1 MKTET
6 IDWSK
11 TWSIYMYRVLLFGFI
26 VVLLSC
32 AYMVDNEIGRVS
44 HAVISVF
51 SESMKKNFVLT
62 VMVSLGA
69 LMFSYIGCFFEK
81 ERFSN
86 VLLLFSEIFALVAE
100 VILLVIMFV
109 VVFRISDDDVWGQ
122 LWSMALGF
130 LGFL

>member
-1 MKTET
+1 MDTEI

-26 VVLLSC
+26 VILLSC
-32 AYMVDNEIGRVS
+32 AYMVNNEIGRIS
-44 HAVISVF
+44 HAVISMF

-62 VMVSLGA
+62 VMLSLGT

-100 VILLVIMFV
+100 MILLVVMFI
-109 VVFRISDDDVWGQ
+109 VVFRIGGDNVWGQ
-122 LWSMALGF
+122 LIRIVFGVL
-130 LGFL
+130 

>member
-1 MKTET
+1 METET

-26 VVLLSC
+26 VILLSC
-32 AYMVDNEIGRVS
+32 AYMVNNEIGRIS
-44 HAVISVF
+44 HAVISMF

-86 VLLLFSEIFALVAE
+86 VLLFFSEIFALVAE
-100 VILLVIMFV
+100 MILLVVMFV
-109 VVFRISDDDVWGQ
+109 VVFRINDDDVWGQ

>member
-1 MKTET
+1 METET

-32 AYMVDNEIGRVS
+32 AYMVNNEIGRIS

-86 VLLLFSEIFALVAE
+86 VLLLFSEIFALAAE
-100 VILLVIMFV
+100 VILLVVMLV
-109 VVFRISDDDVWGQ
+109 VVFRISGDDVWEQ
-122 LWSMALGF
+122 LIRIVFGVL
-130 LGFL
+130 

>member
-1 MKTET
+1 METET

-26 VVLLSC
+26 VILLSC
-32 AYMVDNEIGRVS
+32 AYMVNNEIGRIS
-44 HAVISVF
+44 HAVISMF

-62 VMVSLGA
+62 IMVSLGA

-100 VILLVIMFV
+100 VILLVVMFV

-122 LWSMALGF
+122 IIKIVFGVL
-130 LGFL
+130 

>member
-1 MKTET
+1 
-6 IDWSK
+6 
-11 TWSIYMYRVLLFGFI
+11 MYRVLLFGFI

-32 AYMVDNEIGRVS
+32 AYMVNNEIGRIS

-86 VLLLFSEIFALVAE
+86 VLLLFSEIFALAAE
-100 VILLVIMFV
+100 VILLVVMLV
-109 VVFRISDDDVWGQ
+109 VVFRIGGDDIWGQ
-122 LWSMALGF
+122 LIRIVFGVL
-130 LGFL
+130 

>member
-26 VVLLSC
+26 VILLSC
-32 AYMVDNEIGRVS
+32 AYMVNNEIGRIS
-44 HAVISVF
+44 HAVISMF

-100 VILLVIMFV
+100 VILLVVMFV

>member
-1 MKTET
+1 METET

-26 VVLLSC
+26 VILLSC
-32 AYMVDNEIGRVS
+32 AYMVNNEIGRIS
-44 HAVISVF
+44 HAVISMF

-100 VILLVIMFV
+100 VILLVVMFV

>member
-1 MKTET
+1 METET

-32 AYMVDNEIGRVS
+32 AYMVNNEIGRVS
-44 HAVISVF
+44 HAVISMF

-69 LMFSYIGCFFEK
+69 LMFSFIGCFFEK

-86 VLLLFSEIFALVAE
+86 VLLLFSEIFAFAAE
-100 VILLVIMFV
+100 VILLVVMFV
-109 VVFRISDDDVWGQ
+109 IVFRISDDDVWGQ

>member
-1 MKTET
+1 METET

>member
-1 MKTET
+1 MDTET
-6 IDWSK
+6 IDWSE

-32 AYMVDNEIGRVS
+32 VYMVNNEIGRVS

-69 LMFSYIGCFFEK
+69 LMFSFIGCFFEK

-86 VLLLFSEIFALVAE
+86 VLLLFSEIFALAAE
-100 VILLVIMFV
+100 VILLIVMFV
-109 VVFRISDDDVWGQ
+109 IVFRIGGDNVWEQ
-122 LWSMALGF
+122 FIKIVFEVL
-130 LGFL
+130 

>member
-1 MKTET
+1 MDTET
-6 IDWSK
+6 IDLSE

-32 AYMVDNEIGRVS
+32 AYMVNNEIGRVS
-44 HAVISVF
+44 HAVISAF

-62 VMVSLGA
+62 VMLSLGA
-69 LMFSYIGCFFEK
+69 LMFSFIGCFFEK

-86 VLLLFSEIFALVAE
+86 VLLLFSEIFALAAE
-100 VILLVIMFV
+100 VILLIVLFVI
-109 VVFRISDDDVWGQ
+109 VFRIGGDDVWGQ

-130 LGFL
+130 LDFM